1 MFYMNSTR
9 LWSFRPKIDS
19 HKVVSPGRKSIRPM
33 ANNSLQQGLLRKD
46 PAISIMTFEI
56 LKECTW
62 AALYIKST
70 CTAAIVSIFDIIC
83 VKFSLEKVD
92 PHVFS
97 RTFFRL

>member
-1 MFYMNSTR
+1 
-9 LWSFRPKIDS
+9 
-19 HKVVSPGRKSIRPM
+19 
-33 ANNSLQQGLLRKD
+33 
-46 PAISIMTFEI
+46 MTFEI

-83 VKFSLEKVD
+83 VKFSLEKID

-97 RTFFRL
+97 RTFFQALRTTGRIDLRMGETTSGESTLGRNDPLT